1 MIMWFGSFN
10 IIITTDKILAVLGKT
25 MPVIATLLTMILRFI
40 PKMTEHG
47 KDTLEA
53 NQALN
58 GVKRQDEGKTIKA
71 KIETDKEMTIRMFEE
86 VKAMDEVVVTGYF
99 TKAKSSYTGAAKTVS
114 GDELKTIS
122 STNIVTALAALT
134 PGLEIVERS
143 EFGSNP
149 NKVPELLL
157 RGMGTFNNSNVQVNQ
172 PTIILDGKEI

>member
-71 KIETDKEMTIRMFEE
+71 KIKI
-86 VKAMDEVVVTGYF
+86 
-99 TKAKSSYTGAAKTVS
+99 
-114 GDELKTIS
+114 LKTS
-122 STNIVTALAALT
+122 
-134 PGLEIVERS
+134 
-143 EFGSNP
+143 
-149 NKVPELLL
+149 L
-157 RGMGTFNNSNVQVNQ
+157 RKKQRFFQ
-172 PTIILDGKEI
+172 L